1 MVLAE
6 VLKLILCVLLPL
18 PLVACADPHSLRY
31 NVSIIPQPKPQQPWC
46 EIQGHMDEMVF
57 LSFHCGG
64 EVNPL
69 GPLGRKLNSTE
80 TWEEQI
86 EMLKYVTEELRKQ
99 LLDLKSEIFPTTDVP
114 TLQGTMRC
122 EKEGS
127 EKIHWSW
134 EFGFN
139 GQRNLLF
146 SSDNSMWTEL
156 EAGATWLKT
165 ALENDGA
172 MTKLLKNALAGVCE
186 KWLLS
191 LNRSRKKMLG
201 TTGN

>member
-1 MVLAE
+1 
-6 VLKLILCVLLPL
+6 
-18 PLVACADPHSLRY
+18 
-31 NVSIIPQPKPQQPWC
+31 
-46 EIQGHMDEMVF
+46 MDEMVF

-99 LLDLKSEIFPTTDVP
+99 LLDLKSENIPNSDVP

-127 EKIHWSW
+127 GKTYWSW

-146 SSDNSMWTEL
+146 SSDNSTWTEL

-165 ALENDGA
+165 ALENDED
-172 MTKLLKNALAGVCE
+172 MTMLLQKVSAGDCHT
-186 KWLLS
+186 WLLTFS
-191 LNRSRKKMLG
+191 PFSEEMLG